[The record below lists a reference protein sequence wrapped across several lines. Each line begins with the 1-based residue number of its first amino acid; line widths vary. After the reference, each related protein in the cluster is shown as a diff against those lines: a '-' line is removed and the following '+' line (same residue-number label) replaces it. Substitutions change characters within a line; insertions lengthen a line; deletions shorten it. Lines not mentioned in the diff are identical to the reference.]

1 MKRNLELLAE
11 KLAFKEA
18 LDMDSESMVQWV
30 ADDLMKV
37 YSDDESILEQTAS
50 NYGIDIDD
58 WRESQVA
65 FDTTQQ
71 REQNETMTT
80 QQDTKT
86 IDLEG
91 ETVGDQI
98 KFQLNWMITMYAA
111 GRDDMAQQ
119 SLTRLHK
126 IADTLEGPKVELEKS

>member
-1 MKRNLELLAE
+1 VVLPLHEGNSNRGNLTMKRNLELLAE

-58 WRESQVA
+58 WRES
-65 FDTTQQ
+65 
-71 REQNETMTT
+71 
-80 QQDTKT
+80 
-86 IDLEG
+86 
-91 ETVGDQI
+91 
-98 KFQLNWMITMYAA
+98 
-111 GRDDMAQQ
+111 
-119 SLTRLHK
+119 
-126 IADTLEGPKVELEKS
+126 

>member
-58 WRESQVA
+58 WRES
-65 FDTTQQ
+65 
-71 REQNETMTT
+71 
-80 QQDTKT
+80 
-86 IDLEG
+86 
-91 ETVGDQI
+91 
-98 KFQLNWMITMYAA
+98 
-111 GRDDMAQQ
+111 
-119 SLTRLHK
+119 
-126 IADTLEGPKVELEKS
+126 